1 MRERRPDFTAT
12 LRSTSRPPLIATAWP
27 TSRSSPAPPRSR
39 KLLGVVEIV
48 SPQDPYPTI
57 IERLQD
63 YHVWGV
69 PYIWL
74 VDPEHHTIHR
84 YDGASLLAVG
94 AIELR
99 EPAFRL
105 AGTDLF
111 AELA

>member
-1 MRERRPDFTAT
+1 
-12 LRSTSRPPLIATAWP
+12 
-27 TSRSSPAPPRSR
+27 
-39 KLLGVVEIV
+39 
-48 SPQDPYPTI
+48 
-57 IERLQD
+57 
-63 YHVWGV
+63 V